1 MSSTS
6 RKRTLRR
13 ARGGGDNAEIT
24 LFVTL
29 RLQAFSI
36 RHALFST
43 LKVELFFP
51 TNKQTQSHFYT
62 QFRDLSSTLTIFF
75 HSIHALFSPAPVLYF
90 LKQLGKS

>member
-75 HSIHALFSPAPVLYF
+75 ILSMHYLA
-90 LKQLGKS
+90 QLQFYIF